1 MQALFD
7 VSMKTFALKIFIIN
21 FLFSSS
27 AVFAQKNKN
36 EEINFS
42 DDIASHRPTYSYQAP
57 VFEGT
62 PIRIEIIRNTEN
74 LALPDSLLTF
84 KMDIT
89 KPLNKILDYVPEK
102 VTVKISKPGFRV
114 QVYVGKD
121 REEASRIKGIC
132 LNMKK
137 EEDAYLDYD
146 RPNYRV
152 KVGNFLN
159 REDAKILYKE
169 LKRRFPEAMI
179 VPDQVTVIKQATPDE
194 LILLRKKELEEK
206 QKRGN

>member
-1 MQALFD
+1 MPSF
-7 VSMKTFALKIFIIN
+7 VFKTIACCLCFGFCG
-21 FLFSSS
+21 
-27 AVFAQKNKN
+27 VYAQKNKS
-36 EEINFS
+36 EDKKFE
-42 DDIASHRPTYSYQAP
+42 DDIAAYRPMYSYQAA
-57 VFEGT
+57 VFQGT
-62 PIRIEIIRNTEN
+62 PITFEVIRNTEN
-74 LALPDSLLTF
+74 LNLPDSLLSP
-84 KMDIT
+84 KRDIT
-89 KPLNKILDYVPEK
+89 KSLNKILDYVPEK
-102 VTVKISKPGFRV
+102 VIVKLNKPGFRV
-114 QVYVGKD
+114 QVYAGKD

-137 EEDAYLDYD
+137 DEDAYLDYD

-159 REDAKILYKE
+159 REDAKALYKD

-206 QKRGN
+206 QKRGK

>member
-1 MQALFD
+1 MRTLFI
-7 VSMKTFALKIFIIN
+7 SIFALL
-21 FLFSSS
+21 LFASFQK
-27 AVFAQKNKN
+27 AYAQKNKKEKIDFN
-36 EEINFS
+36 
-42 DDIASHRPTYSYQAP
+42 DDITPHRPTYSYRAV
-57 VFEGT
+57 VFQGT
-62 PIRIEIIRNTEN
+62 PIIFETTRNTEK
-74 LALPDSLLTF
+74 LDLPDSLLAF
-84 KMDIT
+84 RMDIT
-89 KPLNKILDYVPEK
+89 KPLNRILDFVPEK
-102 VTVKISKPGFRV
+102 VTVKINKPGFRV

-121 REEASRIKGIC
+121 REEASRVKGIC

-159 REDAKILYKE
+159 REDAKALYKD

-206 QKRGN
+206 QRKGN

>member
-1 MQALFD
+1 MRTL
-7 VSMKTFALKIFIIN
+7 VLSIFSL
-21 FLFSSS
+21 FLFISFSG
-27 AVFAQKNKN
+27 VYAQKNKKEAIRFN
-36 EEINFS
+36 
-42 DDIASHRPTYSYQAP
+42 DDLAPHRPVYTYQATI
-57 VFEGT
+57 FQGT
-62 PIRIEIIRNTEN
+62 PISFEIIRNTEN
-74 LALPDSLLTF
+74 LDLPDSLLAF
-84 KMDIT
+84 RMDIT
-89 KPLNKILDYVPEK
+89 KPLNRILDFVPEK
-102 VTVKISKPGFRV
+102 VTVKINKPGFRV

-159 REDAKILYKE
+159 REDAKILYKD

-194 LILLRKKELEEK
+194 LILLRKKEMEDK
-206 QKRGN
+206 QRKGN

>member
-1 MQALFD
+1 MRTLIHSIFSLLF
-7 VSMKTFALKIFIIN
+7 L
-21 FLFSSS
+21 L
-27 AVFAQKNKN
+27 
-36 EEINFS
+36 INFS
-42 DDIASHRPTYSYQAP
+42 DLYAQKNRKEEIKFEEDLSPYRLRYSYQPP
-57 VFEGT
+57 VFQGS
-62 PIRIEIIRNTEN
+62 PITFEVIRNTEN
-74 LALPDSLLTF
+74 VDLPDSLLAF

-89 KPLNKILDYVPEK
+89 KSLNKILDHVPEK

-132 LNMKK
+132 LNLEKD
-137 EEDAYLDYD
+137 EEAYLDYD

-159 REDAKILYKE
+159 REDAKELYKK

-179 VPDQVTVIKQATPDE
+179 VPDQVTVIKQADQDE
-194 LILLRKKELEEK
+194 LLLLRKKEFEEK
-206 QKRGN
+206 QKKGK

>member
-1 MQALFD
+1 MQAL
-7 VSMKTFALKIFIIN
+7 IFRILILN
-21 FLFSSS
+21 FLLSFST
-27 AVFAQKNKN
+27 VFAQKNKK
-36 EEINFS
+36 EDINFN
-42 DDIASHRPTYSYQAP
+42 DDIAPHRPIYTYQALVFQGVP
-57 VFEGT
+57 VS
-62 PIRIEIIRNTEN
+62 IEIIRNTEN
-74 LALPDSLLTF
+74 LDLPDSLLVFT
-84 KMDIT
+84 MDIS
-89 KPLNKILDYVPEK
+89 KALNKMLDYVPEK
-102 VTVKISKPGFRV
+102 VTVKINKPGFRV

-121 REEASRIKGIC
+121 RDEASRIKGIC
-132 LNMKK
+132 LNLKK

-159 REDAKILYKE
+159 REDAKILYKD

-194 LILLRKKELEEK
+194 LMLLRKKEFEDK

>member
-1 MQALFD
+1 MQTYL
-7 VSMKTFALKIFIIN
+7 LKIFTFCF
-21 FLFSSS
+21 FLSFSS
-27 AVFAQKNKN
+27 VFAQKNKSEDKKF
-36 EEINFS
+36 EE
-42 DDIASHRPTYSYQAP
+42 DLTSHRPLYSYQAS
-57 VFEGT
+57 VFQGT
-62 PIRIEIIRNTEN
+62 PIIFEIIRNTEN
-74 LALPDSLLTF
+74 LDLPDSSLAF

-102 VTVKISKPGFRV
+102 VTVKLNKPGFRV

-121 REEASRIKGIC
+121 RDEASRIKGIC

-159 REDAKILYKE
+159 REDAKTLYKD

-194 LILLRKKELEEK
+194 LILLRKKEFEEK
-206 QKRGN
+206 QRRGN